1 MSLERKYWCFFIY
14 LAPPGFTKTPKGT
27 VAKAGTNVT
36 FPTTFHGDPQPSVVW
51 TKDDVEI
58 KSEGRFNISTT
69 EGAST
74 LEIFNVGKA
83 DNGWYKIALQ
93 NPSGWAWAS
102 AQLIVTGKFI
112 N

>member
-1 MSLERKYWCFFIY
+1 
-14 LAPPGFTKTPKGT
+14 
-27 VAKAGTNVT
+27 
-36 FPTTFHGDPQPSVVW
+36 VW

-69 EGAST
+69 QGASK